1 MRALQL
7 QRYGGPDDL
16 ELVDLPIPEPVPSS
30 DQVLVAV
37 KAVGINFPDLLA
49 VRGQYQYRPEVPFVP
64 GCEICGVV
72 ERVPDG
78 SPWSVGD
85 RVSGFVWD
93 GGYAEYALAPAG
105 SLARLPVSVSFEDG
119 AATVVNYHTV
129 HFGLARRGGL
139 RAGETALILGAGG
152 GIGSAAVQVAKGLGA
167 RVIAGVADDGQVA
180 TAAAAGAD
188 DILVLRDGFS
198 KDIKQL
204 TDGQGVDV
212 ALDPLGDWL
221 FHEGVRALAP
231 EGRVLVVGFAA
242 GGIPEIK
249 VNRLLLRNASVVG
262 VAWGAFLDVDPSVMA
277 TAAAD
282 LERMFEAGVIRP
294 PVDSVLAFDQIPA
307 ALGRLGRGE
316 IAGKAVAVL

>member
-7 QRYGGPDDL
+7 RRYGGPEEL
-16 ELVDLPIPEPVPSS
+16 ELVDVPAPEPVD
-30 DQVLVAV
+30 DQVRVAV
-37 KAVGINFPDLLA
+37 EAVGINFPDLLC
-49 VRGQYQYRPEVPFVP
+49 VRGQYQYRPDPPFVP
-64 GCEICGVV
+64 GCEIAGTID
-72 ERVPDG
+72 RAPAG
-78 SPWSVGD
+78 SPWKVGD

-93 GGYAEYALAPAG
+93 GGYAEHALAPPGA
-105 SLARLPVSVSFEDG
+105 LARLPASATFADG

-167 RVIAGVADDGQVA
+167 RVIAGVADDEQVA
-180 TAAAAGAD
+180 TATAAGAD
-188 DILVLRDGFS
+188 ETLVLREGFAAE
-198 KDIKQL
+198 IRER
-204 TDGQGVDV
+204 TDGRGVDV
-212 ALDPLGDWL
+212 VLDPLGDWL
-221 FHEGVRALAP
+221 FQEAVRALAP

-242 GGIPEIK
+242 GAIPEIK

-294 PVDSVLAFDQIPA
+294 PVDGVVPFDGIPA
-307 ALGRLGRGE
+307 ALDRLGRGE

>member
-7 QRYGGPDDL
+7 RRYGGPGDL
-16 ELVDLPIPEPVPSS
+16 ELVDLEAPEPSG
-30 DQVLVAV
+30 DQVRVAV
-37 KAVGINFPDLLA
+37 KAVGINFPDLLC
-49 VRGQYQYRPEVPFVP
+49 VRGQYQYRPEPPFVP
-64 GCEICGVV
+64 GCEISGVID
-72 ERVPDG
+72 RAPTG

-93 GGYAEYALAPAG
+93 GGYAEHALAPPGA
-105 SLARLPVSVSFEDG
+105 LARLPATATFEDG

-129 HFGLARRGGL
+129 HFGLSRRGGL

-180 TAAAAGAD
+180 TATAAGAD
-188 DILVLRDGFS
+188 DVLVLREGFS
-198 KDIKQL
+198 QQIKQL
-204 TDGQGVDV
+204 TDGRGVDV
-212 ALDPLGDWL
+212 VLDPLGDWL
-221 FHEGVRALAP
+221 FQEAVRALAP

-242 GGIPEIK
+242 GAIPEIK

-262 VAWGAFLDVDPSVMA
+262 VAWGAFLDIDPSVMA

-282 LERMFEAGVIRP
+282 LERMFEAGAIRP
-294 PVDSVLAFDQIPA
+294 PVDGVLPFEGIPA
-307 ALGRLGRGE
+307 ALDRLGRGE
-316 IAGKAVAVL
+316 IAGKAVATL